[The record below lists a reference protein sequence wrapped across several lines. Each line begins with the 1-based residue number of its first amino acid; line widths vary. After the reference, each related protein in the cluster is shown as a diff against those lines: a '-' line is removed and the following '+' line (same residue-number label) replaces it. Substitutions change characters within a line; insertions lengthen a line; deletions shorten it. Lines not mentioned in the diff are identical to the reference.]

1 MREKINNYYEK
12 VVASLRDAYYRI
24 GVVDLKNNQIVKMD
38 KKELEQEEAAA
49 QEQYDSVI
57 EFCAHH
63 YVHPVD
69 RIKFLQ
75 LSVLT
80 ANAFDDDR
88 EASKKAGMNAHLSKP
103 VNIVQIERTLSAEV
117 ARARQSRQTK
127 DGK

>member
-103 VNIVQIERTLSAEV
+103 VNIVQIEKILSAEV
-117 ARARQSRQTK
+117 ARARYFRK
-127 DGK
+127 MKNGK